1 MHCTCP
7 LMTQSGHSPF
17 QWTGLS
23 RYDGPT
29 AFRASDATARVH
41 HVSRRCSGIAARCAR
56 PAVGDAGGWI
66 YEWAVAGGSKHL
78 VAAFRQG
85 LSEAGFV
92 EGQNVVIEYR
102 WGLGQYDRMPALA
115 ADLVNRQ
122 VAVLV
127 GVGGDVSALAAKRAT
142 STIPIVFGT
151 GSDPIKAGMV
161 ENLARPGG
169 NATGY
174 SLLTNQME
182 PKRLNM
188 LHDLVPG
195 AAVIGVLLNPNF
207 PPAARQLQ
215 DLEEAARTIGQKLFV
230 SKASNDVAL
239 NAAFTSLVQQRVE
252 ALLVAAD
259 PYFDTR
265 RDEIIAFANQNRLPA
280 IYQFR
285 EYAIAGG
292 LISYG
297 PSITDLYRQA
307 GIYAGRNSQGREA
320 RRPASRSADYIR
332 FCNQSENREG
342 DRLHSAAGSGE
353 RRRRGDRIDEP
364 MSAIG
369 TKRTCR
375 VAPHMSAIGGKADM
389 PSCTAHVLLM
399 IPPDPPVRR

>member
-1 MHCTCP
+1 MQRRKFITLLGCTVATWP
-7 LMTQSGHSPF
+7 L
-17 QWTGLS
+17 
-23 RYDGPT
+23 
-29 AFRASDATARVH
+29 
-41 HVSRRCSGIAARCAR
+41 AARAQQ
-56 PAVGDAGGWI
+56 PAMPVIGFMSGRSPED
-66 YEWAVAGGSKHL
+66 SKHL

-92 EGQNVVIEYR
+92 EGQTIVIEYR

-115 ADLVNRQ
+115 ADLVERR

-127 GVGGDVSALAAKRAT
+127 GVGGDISALAAKQAT

-161 ENLARPGG
+161 ESLARPGG

-215 DLEEAARTIGQKLFV
+215 DLEEAAPTIHQRLFV
-230 SKASNDVAL
+230 SKASNDVEL
-239 NAAFTSLVQQRVE
+239 NAAFTSLIQQRVG

-265 RDEIIAFANQNRLPA
+265 RDQIIAFANQNRLPA

-285 EYAIAGG
+285 EYAVAGG

-307 GIYAGRNSQGREA
+307 GIYAGRILKGA
-320 RRPASRSADYIR
+320 RPADLPVVQPTKFDFVINLKTAK
-332 FCNQSENREG
+332 
-342 DRLHSAAGSGE
+342 
-353 RRRRGDRIDEP
+353 
-364 MSAIG
+364 AIG
-369 TKRTCR
+369 FT
-375 VAPHMSAIGGKADM
+375 VPQGLVNAADE
-389 PSCTAHVLLM
+389 V
-399 IPPDPPVRR
+399 IE